1 MKKTGIFKG
10 FSSETVTFFS
20 ELKRN
25 NDAGWFS
32 ARRETYDNHVVEP
45 ARRFI
50 MAMGDLLK
58 EHVPALIADPKVN
71 KSLFR
76 LHRDTRF
83 SPDKTPFKTHL
94 GIWLW
99 EGEGPRM
106 ECPGFYF
113 HLEPPNILLA
123 AGMHVMADYLLDEF
137 RQSVIHKNHGQRL
150 EEAIEEVKA
159 AGDYGIGEKR
169 LSKVPR
175 GYDKTHSRAEYLL
188 YTGLDAAVEM
198 PIPDELYGEKLPA
211 FCLKYYLDM
220 IPLHRWLCDMAER
233 ARARKGAAEMVRRSA
248 VDI

>member
-1 MKKTGIFKG
+1 MENTGTFKG
-10 FSSETVTFFS
+10 FTKETVTFFS
-20 ELKRN
+20 EIKGN
-25 NDAGWFS
+25 NETGWFNG
-32 ARRETYDNHVVEP
+32 RREIYDIHVVEP

-50 MAMGDLLK
+50 MAMGDILK
-58 EHVPALIADPKVN
+58 EHVPALIADPKIN
-71 KSLFR
+71 KSIFR

-106 ECPGFYF
+106 ECSGFYF

-123 AGMHVMADYLLDEF
+123 AGMHVYADYLLDEF
-137 RQSVIHKNHGQRL
+137 RQSVIHREYGRRL
-150 EEAIEEVKA
+150 EEAVEEVKA
-159 AGDYGIGEKR
+159 SGDYEIGEKR
-169 LSKVPR
+169 LSNVPR
-175 GYDKTHSRAEYLL
+175 GFDKAHSRADYLL
-188 YTGLDAAVEM
+188 YTGLDAAIEM
-198 PIPDELYGEKLPA
+198 PIPEELYREELPA

-233 ARARKGAAEMVRRSA
+233 ARARKGAADLIRRSA